1 MIKIIH
7 PRPSPIAATLYTL
20 RDMNVDVIIMH
31 GPTGCC
37 FRTARLLEGDG
48 VRVVTTG
55 MSENDFILGAGEK
68 LVETLTEAYDEFEPK
83 LMGIAGTCASMII
96 GEDLKEAIAT
106 ADLPCTVAVEA
117 GVIDREE
124 SDRQIEMLEKATEVE
139 KTRGMAQGKY
149 IKPNFGDSKEAVAKT
164 VVKFLKDGKKV
175 AFVLNVKKETSYL
188 FADIINFDYKKIN
201 PENKPVF
208 VANLDENIGLPRI
221 RQHAMN
227 IKNQLDIEPDFITG
241 GLDEYP
247 ITADAAAEYL
257 KDDDLDLIVV
267 FGVPHAFPIEEFDV
281 ESVAVTDGPR
291 LVEPLRNLG
300 YTHVVAELDA
310 HSKTLGTD
318 EIVFSDF
325 GGMIRAAIGWLDE

>member
-7 PRPSPIAATLYTL
+7 PRP
-20 RDMNVDVIIMH
+20 R
-31 GPTGCC
+31 
-37 FRTARLLEGDG
+37 
-48 VRVVTTG
+48 
-55 MSENDFILGAGEK
+55 
-68 LVETLTEAYDEFEPK
+68 TLTEAYDLFKPK

-96 GEDLKEAIAT
+96 GEDLKDAIAN
-106 ADLPCTVAVEA
+106 ADLPCTVIPVESHGGSGEGDNTVGAIMVLDAAVEC
-117 GVIDREE
+117 GVIPREE
-124 SDRQIEMLEKATEVE
+124 ADRQIEMLEKATEVE
-139 KTRGMAQGKY
+139 KTRGMAKGKY
-149 IKPNFGDSKEAVAKT
+149 IKPNFGDSKESVAKT
-164 VVKFLKDGKKV
+164 VVNALKDGKKV

-188 FADIINFDYKKIN
+188 FADIVNFDYMQIN
-201 PENKPVF
+201 PDNKPIF

-221 RQHAMN
+221 RQHAVN

-247 ITADAAAEYL
+247 ITADAASEYL
-257 KDDDLDLIVV
+257 KDKDLDLIVV
-267 FGVPHAFPIEEFDV
+267 FGVPHAFPIEDFDV

-291 LVEPLRNLG
+291 LVEPLSRELG

-325 GGMIRAAIGWLDE
+325 GGMIRSAIGWLDE